1 MYASSYY
8 EEIENWNLINKF
20 DRVYIINF
28 DVFVIN
34 CHVEG
39 LNRNPYQEL
48 SFSKLMHKCEDLL
61 Y

>member
-39 LNRNPYQEL
+39 LNRESLPGTEFL
-48 SFSKLMHKCEDLL
+48 KTDA
-61 Y
+61 

>member
-34 CHVEG
+34 CHDYEYLIREYIPVNEF
-39 LNRNPYQEL
+39 L
-48 SFSKLMHKCEDLL
+48 KTDA
-61 Y
+61 